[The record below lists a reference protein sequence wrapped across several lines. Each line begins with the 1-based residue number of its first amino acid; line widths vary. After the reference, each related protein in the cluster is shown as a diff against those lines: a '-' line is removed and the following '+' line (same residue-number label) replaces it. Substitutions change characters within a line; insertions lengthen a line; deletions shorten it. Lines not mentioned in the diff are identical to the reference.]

1 MNHSVDIRQLRYF
14 VAVAEE
20 LHFGKAAKRLH
31 MEQPPLSQQI
41 QRLERNLGC
50 KLFERKPKVALTEA
64 GKTLLGVARR
74 TISQVN
80 RGLEMTRQVGRG
92 GVGSLSIGFAA
103 SAILGPLPEIIR
115 LYRKKFP
122 EVMIRLQE
130 LTPAEEIESIRANHI
145 DLGLVRERDN
155 SNALKY
161 EIIVKEPF
169 GVLLPPNHPLSEH
182 KKLLTPEMLVNE
194 NFVHFPRETAPTLYE
209 QIAEICRSAGFTPQ
223 IAQETSE
230 WLTEVSLVEAGLGV
244 AIVPASVGR
253 LKLGGV
259 AFAPLDT
266 PIRSI
271 IALCY
276 LSENIQPT
284 ASAFLQIAR
293 EFVLD
298 S

>member
-20 LHFGKAAKRLH
+20 LHFGRAAKRLH

-50 KLFERKPKVALTEA
+50 QLFERKPKVVLTEA
-64 GKTLLGVARR
+64 GKTLLAVARR

-80 RGLEMTRQVGRG
+80 QGIEMTRQVGLG
-92 GVGSLSIGFAA
+92 GVGSLSIGFAS

-130 LTPAEEIESIRANHI
+130 LNPAEELESIRANHI

-155 SNALKY
+155 SPTLKY

-169 GVLLPPNHPLSEH
+169 GVLLPPNHPLSRH
-182 KKLLTPEMLVNE
+182 KKKLSPEMLVKE
-194 NFVHFPRETAPTLYE
+194 AFIHFPREIAPTLYE
-209 QIAEICRSAGFTPQ
+209 QIAEICRSAGFIPQ

-230 WLTEVSLVEAGLGV
+230 WLTEVSLVEASLGV

-253 LKLGGV
+253 LKLGNV
-259 AFAPLDT
+259 TFLPLDT
-266 PIRSI
+266 PILSI

-276 LSENIQPT
+276 PTENVQPNT
-284 ASAFLQIAR
+284 LAFLQIAH
-293 EFVLD
+293 EFVLK

>member
-1 MNHSVDIRQLRYF
+1 MNHSVDIRHLRYF

-20 LHFGKAAKRLH
+20 LHFGRAAKRLYI
-31 MEQPPLSQQI
+31 EQPPLSQQI

-50 KLFERKPKVALTEA
+50 QLFERKPKVVLTEA
-64 GKTLLGVARR
+64 GKTLLEVARR
-74 TISQVN
+74 TISQVDQ
-80 RGLEMTRQVGRG
+80 GIKMTRQVGLG
-92 GVGSLSIGFAA
+92 GVGTLSIGFAS

-115 LYRKKFP
+115 HYRKKFP

-130 LTPAEEIESIRANHI
+130 LNPAEELESIRANHI

-155 SNALKY
+155 FPTLKY

-169 GVLLPPNHPLSEH
+169 GVLLPPNHPLSKH
-182 KKLLTPEMLVNE
+182 KKKLSPGMLVKE
-194 NFVHFPRETAPTLYE
+194 PFVHFPREIAPTLYE

-223 IAQETSE
+223 IAQESSE

-259 AFAPLDT
+259 KFIPLET
-266 PIRSI
+266 QIRSI

-276 LSENIQPT
+276 PSENIKPNT
-284 ASAFLQIAR
+284 SAFLQIAQ
-293 EFVLD
+293 EFVLN

>member
-1 MNHSVDIRQLRYF
+1 MNHSIDIRQLRYF
-14 VAVAEE
+14 IAVAEE
-20 LHFGKAAKRLH
+20 LHFGRAAKRLH
-31 MEQPPLSQQI
+31 IEQPPLSQQI

-50 KLFERKPKVALTEA
+50 VLFERKPKVALTEA

-80 RGLEMTRQVGRG
+80 RGIEMTRQVGLG

-130 LTPAEEIESIRANHI
+130 LTPAEELESIRANHI

-155 SNALKY
+155 SDILKY

-169 GVLLPPNHPLSEH
+169 GVLLPPNHPLTKR
-182 KKLLTPEMLVNE
+182 KKSLSLEMLVNE

-209 QIAEICRSAGFTPQ
+209 QIAEICRSAGFAPQ
-223 IAQETSE
+223 VLQEASE

-259 AFAPLDT
+259 AFVPLDT
-266 PIRSI
+266 QIRSI

-284 ASAFLQIAR
+284 TAAFLQIAR
-293 EFVLD
+293 EFIID

>member
-1 MNHSVDIRQLRYF
+1 
-14 VAVAEE
+14 
-20 LHFGKAAKRLH
+20 
-31 MEQPPLSQQI
+31 
-41 QRLERNLGC
+41 
-50 KLFERKPKVALTEA
+50 
-64 GKTLLGVARR
+64 
-74 TISQVN
+74 
-80 RGLEMTRQVGRG
+80 MTRQVGRG

-209 QIAEICRSAGFTPQ
+209 QIAEICRSAGFIPQ
-223 IAQETSE
+223 IAQETRE

-253 LKLGGV
+253 LKLGNV
-259 AFAPLDT
+259 TFVPLDT
-266 PIRSI
+266 PVRSI

-276 LSENIQPT
+276 SNENVQPT
-284 ASAFLQIAR
+284 TLAFLQIAQ
-293 EFVLD
+293 EFVLN

>member
-20 LHFGKAAKRLH
+20 LHFGRAAKRLH

-50 KLFERKPKVALTEA
+50 RLFERKPKVALTEA
-64 GKTLLGVARR
+64 GKMLLGVARR

-80 RGLEMTRQVGRG
+80 RGVEMTRQVGLG

-103 SAILGPLPEIIR
+103 SAVLGPLPEIIR

-130 LTPAEEIESIRANHI
+130 LTPAEEIESIRANYI

-155 SNALKY
+155 SNMLKY

-169 GVLLPPNHPLSEH
+169 GVLLPPNHPLSEC
-182 KKLLTPEMLVNE
+182 KKSLSPKMLVKE
-194 NFVHFPRETAPTLYE
+194 NFVHFPREIAPTLYE
-209 QIAEICRSAGFTPQ
+209 QIAEICRSAGFIPQ

-253 LKLGGV
+253 LKLDGV
-259 AFAPLDT
+259 TFVPLDT

-276 LSENIQPT
+276 PSENVQPT

-293 EFVLD
+293 EFVTD

>member
-41 QRLERNLGC
+41 QRLERSLGC
-50 KLFERKPKVALTEA
+50 QLFERKPRVALTEA

-80 RGLEMTRQVGRG
+80 RGIEMTRQVALG
-92 GVGSLSIGFAA
+92 GVGSISIGFAA
-103 SAILGPLPEIIR
+103 SAALGPLPEIIR
-115 LYRKKFP
+115 LFRKKFP

-130 LTPAEEIESIRANHI
+130 LTPAEELESIRAGHI
-145 DLGLVRERDN
+145 DLAFVRERDN

-169 GVLLPPNHPLSEH
+169 GVLLPPNHLLSEH
-182 KKLLTPEMLVNE
+182 KKLLSPEMLAKE
-194 NFVHFPRETAPTLYE
+194 NFVHFPREIAPALYE

-244 AIVPASVGR
+244 AIVPVSIGR

-259 AFAPLDT
+259 TFVPLDT

-276 LSENIQPT
+276 PSENVQPT
-284 ASAFLQIAR
+284 TLAFLQIAQ
-293 EFVLD
+293 EFVLN

>member
-169 GVLLPPNHPLSEH
+169 GVLLPPNHPLSKR
-182 KKLLTPEMLVNE
+182 KKSLSPEMLVNE
-194 NFVHFPRETAPTLYE
+194 NFIHFPRETAPTLYE
-209 QIAEICRSAGFTPQ
+209 QIAEICRSAGFNPQ

-259 AFAPLDT
+259 TFVSLDT
-266 PIRSI
+266 QIRSI

-276 LSENIQPT
+276 PSENVQPT
-284 ASAFLQIAR
+284 TSAFLQIAR

>member
-41 QRLERNLGC
+41 QRLERDLGC
-50 KLFERKPKVALTEA
+50 QLFERKPRVALTEA

-80 RGLEMTRQVGRG
+80 RGIEMTRQVGMG
-92 GVGSLSIGFAA
+92 GIGSLSIGFAS

-115 LYRKKFP
+115 LYREKFP

-130 LTPAEEIESIRANHI
+130 LTPAEELESIRASHI
-145 DLGLVRERDN
+145 DLAFVREREHSDT
-155 SNALKY
+155 LKY

-169 GVLLPPNHPLSEH
+169 GVLLPPNHPLSEC
-182 KKLLTPEMLVNE
+182 KKSLTPEMLIKE
-194 NFVHFPRETAPTLYE
+194 NFVHFPREIAPALYE

-223 IAQETSE
+223 IVQETSE
-230 WLTEVSLVEAGLGV
+230 WLTEVSLIEAGLGV

-259 AFAPLDT
+259 TFIPLDT

-276 LSENIQPT
+276 PSENVQPNT
-284 ASAFLQIAR
+284 SAFLQIAH
-293 EFVLD
+293 EFVLN